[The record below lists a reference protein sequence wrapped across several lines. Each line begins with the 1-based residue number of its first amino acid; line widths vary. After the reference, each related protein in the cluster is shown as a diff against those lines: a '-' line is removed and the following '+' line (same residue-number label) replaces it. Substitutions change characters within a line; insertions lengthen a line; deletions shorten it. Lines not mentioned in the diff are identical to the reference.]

1 MSAVAVAAVRASPPR
16 RLRGLKNISWLT
28 ARQLD
33 KLSNALTVS
42 MVEKRGIIFDEKHSP
57 DSAYILLAGV
67 ARITCRNRKG
77 QRTLVLMIAPGMIPC
92 FPPQVTGIS
101 YNFRCEAVT
110 VCRIGTIELESLV
123 EISLGIASADF
134 KWMASSYLGR
144 WDLVQL
150 RCANFMSCTLEE
162 RLALIL
168 LELSE
173 NFGVPDGNGKGV
185 RLTLPARH
193 RDFAELAGASRPR
206 ITEHLMRFEQKHF
219 ISHDKHQ
226 LIVYCDRLQSF
237 LEQTHIS
244 ANGAGTVVLEKRID
258 EFARF
263 SDPKAARRSKH
274 GNEGF
279 LGPEEQRL

>member
-1 MSAVAVAAVRASPPR
+1 MNAVRGSGAR
-16 RLRGLKNISWLT
+16 KLRGLKNISWLT

-42 MVEKRGIIFDEKHSP
+42 VVEKRAIIFDEKHSP
-57 DSAYILLAGV
+57 DAAYILLSGV

-77 QRTLVLMIAPGMIPC
+77 QRSLVIMVAPGMVPG
-92 FPPQVTGIS
+92 FPPPVPGIS

-110 VCRIGTIELESLV
+110 ACRVGTIELETFV

-134 KWMASSYLGR
+134 KRMAASYLGR

-168 LELSE
+168 LELCE
-173 NFGVPDGNGKGV
+173 NFGVPDPKGM

-193 RDFAELAGASRPR
+193 RDLAELIGASRPR
-206 ITEHLMRFEQKHF
+206 ITEHLSSFERKHL
-219 ISHDKHQ
+219 ISRNGRQ
-226 LIVYCDRLQSF
+226 LVVNRDRLESF
-237 LEQTHIS
+237 LSQAHIS
-244 ANGAGTVVLEKRID
+244 ASEA
-258 EFARF
+258 EFGKARH
-263 SDPKAARRSKH
+263 SLR
-274 GNEGF
+274 
-279 LGPEEQRL
+279 